1 MQAPN
6 PCSMRFLSVLSGVL
20 WCEER
25 KEGTMTAMTDFQY
38 PAGSGPMTVRD
49 LEGMPDDG
57 RRYELID
64 GVLLVTPAPGLRH
77 QKITYRLY
85 GVLEAACPADFDV
98 VGAPFAVHHG
108 DKIELQPD
116 VLVGRNEDFT
126 DQDLPVPPVLAVE
139 VLSPST
145 AIHDL
150 NTKKAVYER
159 LGTAGYWVID
169 PAEPALTVFE
179 LDVDGNYQQVA
190 KAAGDETFE
199 AERPFPVRIVPRELL
214 GRLG

>member
-1 MQAPN
+1 
-6 PCSMRFLSVLSGVL
+6 
-20 WCEER
+20 
-25 KEGTMTAMTDFQY
+25 MTLMMDFQY

-57 RRYELID
+57 RRHELID
-64 GVLLVTPAPGLRH
+64 GALLVTPAPGFGH
-77 QKITYRLY
+77 QKIAYRLY
-85 GVLEAACPADFDV
+85 GVLEAACPPGLDV

-108 DKIELQPD
+108 DRTELQPD
-116 VLVGRNEDFT
+116 VLVGRTEDFT
-126 DQDLPVPPVLAVE
+126 AKDLPAAPVLAVE

-159 LGTAGYWVID
+159 LGTGSYWVID
-169 PAEPALTVFE
+169 PEEPALTVFE
-179 LDVDGNYQQVA
+179 LDADGCYQQVA
-190 KAAGDETFE
+190 KAAGDEVCE
-199 AERPFPVRIVPRELL
+199 VERPFPVRIVPRELL

>member
-1 MQAPN
+1 
-6 PCSMRFLSVLSGVL
+6 MRFLSVLSGFL

-25 KEGTMTAMTDFQY
+25 KESTMTVMADIEH
-38 PAGSGPMTVRD
+38 PNDSGPLTVHD
-49 LEGMPDDG
+49 LEGIPFDG

-64 GVLLVTPAPGLRH
+64 GVLIVSPAPGLRH
-77 QKITYRLY
+77 QKIAYRLY
-85 GVLEAACPADFDV
+85 GVLEAACPPDFEV
-98 VGAPFAVHHG
+98 VGAPFAVHSG

-116 VLVGRNEDFT
+116 VLVGRDEDFT
-126 DQDLPVPPVLAVE
+126 DKDLPAPPVLAVE

-159 LGTAGYWVID
+159 LGTGSYWVID
-169 PAEPALTVFE
+169 PEEPALTVFE
-179 LDVDGNYQQVA
+179 LDADGHYQQVA
-190 KAAGDETFE
+190 KAAGDEVAE
-199 AERPFPVRIVPRELL
+199 IERPFPVRIVPKNLL

>member
-6 PCSMRFLSVLSGVL
+6 PCSTPFLSVPSGVL

-25 KEGTMTAMTDFQY
+25 KESTMTVMADIEH
-38 PAGSGPMTVRD
+38 PADSGPLTVQD

-64 GVLLVTPAPGLRH
+64 GVLIVSPAPGRRH
-77 QKITYRLY
+77 QKIAARLY
-85 GVLEAACPADFDV
+85 GVLEAACPGRYDV
-98 VGAPFAVHHG
+98 LVAPFAVHHG

-116 VLVGRNEDFT
+116 VLVGRDEDFT
-126 DQDLPVPPVLAVE
+126 EKDLPAPPVLAVE

-145 AIHDL
+145 AIYDWNL
-150 NTKKAVYER
+150 KKAIYER
-159 LGTAGYWVID
+159 LGTASFWVID
-169 PAEPALTVFE
+169 PAEPALTVSE

-190 KAAGDETFE
+190 KAAGDEVFE
-199 AERPFPVRIVPRELL
+199 AQRPFPVRIVPRELL